1 MGCIYIYIYV
11 KLTIYM
17 PAKDKM
23 FSLRLPEK
31 LLEEYRQ
38 FCEENSIN
46 ISKRL
51 RKFMER
57 DLEGYRARKLQQQIN
72 QKNNN
77 I

>member
-1 MGCIYIYIYV
+1 
-11 KLTIYM
+11 M

-23 FSLRLPEK
+23 FSLRVPEK
-31 LLEEYRQ
+31 LLEDYKK
-38 FCEENSIN
+38 FCDENSIN

-57 DLEGYRARKLQQQIN
+57 DIELWKSK
-72 QKNNN
+72 QKNKD

>member
-1 MGCIYIYIYV
+1 
-11 KLTIYM
+11 M

-31 LLEEYRQ
+31 LLEDYRE
-38 FCEENSIN
+38 FCDENSIN

-57 DLEGYRARKLQQQIN
+57 DLEAWRLR
-72 QKNNN
+72 QKKSSDN
-77 I
+77 

>member
-1 MGCIYIYIYV
+1 
-11 KLTIYM
+11 M
-17 PAKDKM
+17 PPGKDKM
-23 FSLRLPEK
+23 FSLRIPEK
-31 LLEEYRQ
+31 LLVEYRI

-57 DLEGYRARKLQQQIN
+57 DLEIWRQRK
-72 QKNNN
+72 KDCDNN